1 MPTLD
6 PNLYTVA
13 WIAPLEIEVQAARHM
28 LDKVHSGGFPVGPR
42 DDYLFHAGE
51 IHGHN
56 VVIATFA
63 AGQRYG
69 TNSAASLASHIRK
82 FFPNLWFGLL
92 VGVAAG
98 LPNLDCSPRRDIRL
112 GDIIVAYSPPSG
124 DPPAIVPYG
133 LGKQK
138 RGDNF
143 ELLCNGHSLPQ
154 IQRIVGSAIG
164 KLKAENREAQVIL
177 GYYRDIPETA
187 TKFPDPGQENDVLYL
202 SDDNLPVPRQ
212 RRPDAERTRVWYG
225 SIGSGDQLLKSSR
238 DRDKL
243 RDRYN
248 VIGLEME
255 AAGVMNEIPVGN
267 IRGVC
272 DYGDELKNKDW
283 QPYAAV
289 MAAAFAKAVLREIPP
304 KSADPIVFTDED
316 KACLRDLLVTD
327 PEAERRRIE
336 ATKGGLLDG
345 SFRWALRS
353 AEFQK
358 WHSSPQSQLLWIKGD
373 PGKGKT
379 MLMIGIIN
387 ELSQQIQSR
396 PAQSIA
402 YFLCQATDAKL
413 NNATSILRSVIYMLV
428 QQQPHL
434 ISRLRQ
440 RYDTNPNLFESENA
454 FYSLSAIFE
463 NMIHDSTQATI
474 YLLVDALDECESG
487 LSDLLKLVAKTKS
500 MLAVQVKWIVSSR
513 NRDDIEQ
520 ELEIG
525 GEEIKLSLELNA
537 TQIANAV
544 ARNGILLEQVK
555 ENLLQMSDGTF
566 LWVALVV
573 QEMQKCRRSA
583 AMVELLERTPQG
595 LIPFYDRMLQQ
606 IQLLEGADRELCILV
621 LSIVTLGYRP
631 LHLQELC
638 LIAGL
643 QKQQYGLSDLKDIV
657 GMCGSFLIVRDDYVY
672 LIHQSAKDFLVDVR
686 VTATIFPSEPSA
698 IHYRIFRESLQALS
712 AKLRRNIYNLKLD
725 NPGIS
730 VSEIAPFRPNPDPLL
745 DLRYSCTYWL
755 DHLLEVLPTSADQ
768 LDPILDFLREHLLH
782 WLESLSLVSEMRHGI
797 LALKKLVHQQQ
808 KEVAARPSL
817 DEYTFKRRR
826 VLDGARVSY
835 LPVSERVA
843 GYKALLNEFDRFAT
857 SYAYIIQKAPLQA
870 YSAALAFCP
879 QASESKKLYWHERLD
894 FLERAYVTPQVW
906 DPCVQVL
913 DEHTSPVRAVTFS
926 PDGQI
931 IVSASDDRTVR
942 LWDPATG
949 VECRTLQGHTDSVRA
964 VAFSPDGRMV
974 ATTSRDCT
982 VRLWNPAT
990 GIKRYTLRGHTDS
1003 VRAVAFSPDGRMIA
1017 SASRDCT
1024 VLLWDLATG
1033 VKRCTLQGHTSSV
1046 NAVAF
1051 SPDGQMVASASD
1063 DCTVRLWDPAM
1074 GVERCILQGHTNWVN
1089 AVAISPDGQTAASAS
1104 RDHTVRLWNLATRAE
1119 RRTLQG
1125 HMSSVRAVAFS
1136 PDGQMVASASRDRTV
1151 RLWDP
1156 ATGVEYCTLQGH
1168 TSWVHAVAFSP
1179 DGQTVAS
1186 ASEDCTMRLWDPAS
1200 RVKYCTLQ
1208 GHTSWVNGVTFS
1220 PDGQM
1225 VASASRDCTVRLWDP
1240 AIGVECRTLRGH
1252 TNWVNAVAFSPD
1264 GQTIASA
1271 SDDRTVRLWDS
1282 ATGVECRT
1290 LRGHM
1295 SWVNAV
1301 AFSPDGQTV
1310 ASVSKDCTMR
1320 LWDPATGN
1328 VKDKRQLDV
1337 VVNTVSFSTNGCLT
1351 TDHGSLSLS
1360 YQPSNPF
1367 IERQENE
1374 IFIGDKWVTRNGQ
1387 RLIWLP
1393 PGYRATCAITNG
1405 NSVVLG
1411 HGSGRLTFL
1420 WLK

>member
-13 WIAPLEIEVQAARHM
+13 WIAPLEIEVQAARHI
-28 LDKVHSGGFPVGPR
+28 LDKVHSGGFPVGPG

-63 AGQRYG
+63 AGQQYG

-98 LPNLDCSPRRDIRL
+98 LPNHSCSPPRDIRL

-138 RGDNF
+138 GGVNF

-154 IQRIVGSAIG
+154 TQRIVGSAIN
-164 KLKAENREAQVIL
+164 KLKAERREAQVIL
-177 GYYRDIPETA
+177 GHYRDIPETA
-187 TKFPDPGQENDVLYL
+187 TKFPDPRQENDVLYL
-202 SDDNLPVPRQ
+202 SDENLPVPRQ

-255 AAGVMNEIPVGN
+255 AAGIMNEIPVGN

-272 DYGDELKNKDW
+272 DYGDERKNKDW

-289 MAAAFAKAVLREIPP
+289 MAATFAKAVLREILP
-304 KSADPIVFTDED
+304 KSAGPIVFTDED

-345 SFRWALRS
+345 SFQWVLRS
-353 AEFQK
+353 AGFQK
-358 WHSSPQSQLLWIKGD
+358 WHSSSQSQLLWIKGD

-387 ELSQQIQSR
+387 ELSQQIH
-396 PAQSIA
+396 
-402 YFLCQATDAKL
+402 
-413 NNATSILRSVIYMLV
+413 ILRSVIYMLV

-440 RYDTNPNLFESENA
+440 RYDTNPNLFESANA

-463 NMIHDSTQATI
+463 SMIQVCTQATTF
-474 YLLVDALDECESG
+474 LLIDALDECESG
-487 LSDLLKLVAKTKS
+487 LSDLLKLIAKTKS
-500 MLAVQVKWIVSSR
+500 MLAAQVKWIVSSR
-513 NRDDIEQ
+513 NREDIEQ

-525 GEEIKLSLELNA
+525 GEQIKLSLELNA
-537 TQIANAV
+537 TQITDAV

-643 QKQQYGLSDLKDIV
+643 QKQQYGLSDLKDI
-657 GMCGSFLIVRDDYVY
+657 
-672 LIHQSAKDFLVDVR
+672 
-686 VTATIFPSEPSA
+686 
-698 IHYRIFRESLQALS
+698 
-712 AKLRRNIYNLKLD
+712 LD

-768 LDPILDFLREHLLH
+768 LNPILDFLRKHLLH

-808 KEVAARPSL
+808 KEVSARPSL

-826 VLDGARVSY
+826 VLDGGRVSY
-835 LPVSERVA
+835 LPVSDRVA

-857 SYAYIIQKAPLQA
+857 SYAYIIQEAPLQT

-974 ATTSRDCT
+974 ASASRDCA
-982 VRLWNPAT
+982 VRLWDPAT

-1003 VRAVAFSPDGRMIA
+1003 VRAVAFSPDGRMVA
-1017 SASRDCT
+1017 SASRDCA

-1051 SPDGQMVASASD
+1051 SPDGQTVASASD

-1074 GVERCILQGHTNWVN
+1074 GVERCILQGHTDWVN

-1136 PDGQMVASASRDRTV
+1136 PDGQMVASASRD
-1151 RLWDP
+1151 
-1156 ATGVEYCTLQGH
+1156 
-1168 TSWVHAVAFSP
+1168 
-1179 DGQTVAS
+1179 
-1186 ASEDCTMRLWDPAS
+1186 
-1200 RVKYCTLQ
+1200 
-1208 GHTSWVNGVTFS
+1208 
-1220 PDGQM
+1220 
-1225 VASASRDCTVRLWDP
+1225 CTVRLWDP

-1264 GQTIASA
+1264 GQIIASA